1 MSLHNS
7 RHVIDFRWLSLWS
20 NSTKFYFVHINKT
33 WYNTFGKASNVL
45 SPNVLFDFVSVYLFV
60 LFILYLQLTCIYLY
74 SKSHLRSTIY
84 QSFIYVPALGTA
96 QVVNVH
102 KTFHKRHSGQCLKVL
117 LHVQFMPCVQGTSK
131 RTKCTYIHIN
141 IEMWIKNVTLNRF

>member
-1 MSLHNS
+1 M
-7 RHVIDFRWLSLWS
+7 IDFHWLLLWS

-33 WYNTFGKASNVL
+33 RYKASNIL
-45 SPNVLFDFVSVYLFV
+45 SPNVLFDFVSSYLFV
-60 LFILYLQLTCIYLY
+60 LFILCLQLTRIYLY

-84 QSFIYVPALGTA
+84 QSLIYVPALGTA

-117 LHVQFMPCVQGTSK
+117 LYVQFMPCVQGTSK